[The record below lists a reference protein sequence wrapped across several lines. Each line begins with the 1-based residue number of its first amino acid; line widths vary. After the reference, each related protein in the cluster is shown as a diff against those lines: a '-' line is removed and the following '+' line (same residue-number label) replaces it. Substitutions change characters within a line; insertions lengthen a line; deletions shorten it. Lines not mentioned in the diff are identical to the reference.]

1 MKVYELAKELNKTNE
16 EVTEKLQEIGSD
28 IKHHMSVL
36 DDDIIQKIKDSF
48 DDNKESDLLK
58 ERQALEERLA
68 KMESLIKSLTE
79 QKQEEVTFAIVDND
93 FEFEEIPEIPMNK
106 VIKIMSLFS
115 GGLNLKTTNDGTAQ
129 VFRFEFVGQILPIIY
144 SDLVKVVSNQRV
156 FFEQGYCMILDKDVV
171 KAHYL
176 EDYYKK
182 FIDGRVINNI
192 LEYEVDKIKDI
203 FINTTPVIQ
212 QSIIDIMVQKINNNE
227 YVDKNKITAL
237 NEVYGNDIFELAN
250 KLK

>member
-1 MKVYELAKELNKTNE
+1 MKVYELAKELNLTNE
-16 EVTEKLQEIGSD
+16 EIIEKLQEIGSD
-28 IKHHMSVL
+28 VKHHMSVL
-36 DDDIIQKIKDSF
+36 DDNIIQKIKDSF
-48 DDNKESDLLK
+48 NDNKELDLLK
-58 ERQALEERLA
+58 EKQALEERLA
-68 KMESLIKSLTE
+68 KMELLINSLTE
-79 QKQEEVTFAIVDND
+79 QKEKTFTIVDND

-106 VIKIMSLFS
+106 VIKVMSLFS

-129 VFRFEFVGQILPIIY
+129 VFRFEFIGQILPIIY
-144 SDLVKVVSNQRV
+144 SDLVKIVSNQRI

-192 LEYEVDKIKDI
+192 LEYDVDKIKEI
-203 FINTTPVIQ
+203 FTNTTPVIQ
-212 QSIIDIMVQKINNNE
+212 QSIIDMMVQKINNNE
-227 YVDKNKITAL
+227 YVDKNKVTAL

>member
-1 MKVYELAKELNKTNE
+1 MKVYELAKELNLTNE
-16 EVTEKLQEIGSD
+16 EIIEKLQEIGSD
-28 IKHHMSVL
+28 VKHHMSVL
-36 DDDIIQKIKDSF
+36 DDDIIQKIKDNF
-48 DDNKESDLLK
+48 NDNKELDLLK
-58 ERQALEERLA
+58 EKQVLEERLA
-68 KMESLIKSLTE
+68 KMELLINSLTE
-79 QKQEEVTFAIVDND
+79 QKEKTFTIVDND

-106 VIKIMSLFS
+106 VIKVMSLFS

-129 VFRFEFVGQILPIIY
+129 VFRFEFIGQILPIIY
-144 SDLVKVVSNQRV
+144 SDLVKIVSNQRA

-192 LEYEVDKIKDI
+192 LEYDVDKIKEI
-203 FINTTPVIQ
+203 FTNTTPVIQ
-212 QSIIDIMVQKINNNE
+212 QSIIDMMVQKINNNE
-227 YVDKNKITAL
+227 YVDKNKVTAL